1 MVMIMMTMM
10 MMMTLIRRVCTCSNV
25 ANMCS
30 AGYDGPTHAT
40 APSLCFYDDFDAVLF
55 VGGLIGEI
63 GPTNK
68 LDFFPQPVDADVS
81 SQS

>member
-1 MVMIMMTMM
+1 MCALAVTRPICVLPVMMVQPMQP
-10 MMMTLIRRVCTCSNV
+10 R
-25 ANMCS
+25 
-30 AGYDGPTHAT
+30 
-40 APSLCFYDDFDAVLF
+40 PSLCFYDDFDGVLF

>member
-1 MVMIMMTMM
+1 MQP
-10 MMMTLIRRVCTCSNV
+10 R
-25 ANMCS
+25 
-30 AGYDGPTHAT
+30 
-40 APSLCFYDDFDAVLF
+40 PSLCFYDDFDGVLF

-81 SQS
+81 SQSEFLGGRRTAKCQESKNWTLELKNIEKQVGLAGGFL